1 MYSAAILRLMNSIP
15 FSNNSDLPKLLV
27 VLCAMIACLLTIPEN
42 LYSFEQQN
50 GTKISGTITDGLS
63 GEPLE
68 GVNVYLSYTT
78 YGDATDSNGD
88 YFFTTNLAG
97 QYELVVSAVGFDAK
111 RYIVNLGSDRDE
123 LRINLEMLR
132 HPVELNEI
140 EVKADNSE
148 WVQNFELFEREFLGS
163 TKIAQDASILNR
175 WVLNFDRNEDGEL
188 IAFADDPI
196 KISNPSLGY
205 DLTADL
211 NEFVWD
217 TGNLSGFYRVKV
229 WFEEQVP
236 ATEEEYQ
243 RWQSNRAIVYEGSFR
258 HFLKSLYDDQLFR
271 NQFEIVWQDTRERAR
286 LQELNEEE
294 LEAALRSRDL
304 DEDLISKD
312 IKGYRLREPV
322 DVLIGRQSIR
332 SDTRKRAR
340 LISML
345 SDESFLITPDGNLAD
360 LMSIATAGY
369 WSAMRMADMVPIDYQ
384 P

>member
-1 MYSAAILRLMNSIP
+1 MDSTLFSYDSALS
-15 FSNNSDLPKLLV
+15 K
-27 VLCAMIACLLTIPEN
+27 VLIVLWVMTGCVLTIPEN
-42 LYSFEQQN
+42 LYSFQQQN
-50 GTKISGTITDGLS
+50 ETKISGTITDGLT

-68 GVNVYLSYTT
+68 DVNVYLSYTT

-88 YFFTTNLAG
+88 YFFTTKLAG

-123 LRINLEMLR
+123 LRINMEMLR
-132 HPVELNEI
+132 HSVEMDEI

-148 WVQNFELFEREFLGS
+148 WVKNFELFEREFLGS
-163 TKIAQDASILNR
+163 TQIAQDASILNR
-175 WVLNFDRNEDGEL
+175 WVLNFDRSENGEL

-205 DLTADL
+205 DITADL
-211 NEFVWD
+211 NEFVWNTND
-217 TGNLSGFYRVKV
+217 MSGFYRVKV
-229 WFEEQVP
+229 WFEEQDP

-271 NQFEIVWQDTRERAR
+271 NKFEIVWQDTRQRAR
-286 LQELNEEE
+286 LQELDEEE
-294 LEAALRSRDL
+294 LEDALKSRNL
-304 DEDLISKD
+304 DEELVSRN
-312 IKGYRLREPV
+312 IKGYRLQEPV
-322 DVLIGRQSIR
+322 DVLIGRRSIR
-332 SDTRKRAR
+332 SDVRERAR
-340 LISML
+340 LIPML
-345 SDESFLITPDGNLAD
+345 NDESFLITPDGNLAD

>member
-1 MYSAAILRLMNSIP
+1 MYSVAIFGPMNFTP
-15 FSNNSDLPKLLV
+15 FYYNSALPKALI
-27 VLCAMIACLLTIPEN
+27 VLWATVGCALTIPEN
-42 LYSFEQQN
+42 LYSYQQQK
-50 GTKISGTITDGLS
+50 GTEISGTITDGLT

-78 YGDATDSNGD
+78 YGDATDRNGE

-111 RYIVNLGSDRDE
+111 RYIVTLGSNRDE

-132 HPVELNEI
+132 HSVEMNEI

-163 TKIAQDASILNR
+163 TNNAQDARIVNR
-175 WVLNFDRNEDGEL
+175 WVLDFDRNEDGEL
-188 IAFADDPI
+188 IANADDPI

-211 NEFVWD
+211 NEFVWNTSD
-217 TGNLSGFYRVKV
+217 MSGFYRVKV

-243 RWQSNRAIVYEGSFR
+243 RWQSNRAMVYEGSFR

-271 NQFEIVWQDTRERAR
+271 NQFEIVWQDTRQRAR
-286 LQELNEEE
+286 LKELDEEE
-294 LEAALRSRDL
+294 LEVALSRRDL
-304 DEDLISKD
+304 DEELISKN

-332 SDTRKRAR
+332 SDTRERAR
-340 LISML
+340 LIPML
-345 SDESFLITPDGNLAD
+345 NDESFLITPNGNLAD
-360 LMSIATAGY
+360 LTSVATAGN

>member
-1 MYSAAILRLMNSIP
+1 MYSVAIFRLMNSTRL
-15 FSNNSDLPKLLV
+15 SYNSALPKVFV
-27 VLCAMIACLLTIPEN
+27 VLWAITGCVLTIPEN
-42 LYSFEQQN
+42 LYSYQQQI
-50 GTKISGTITDGLS
+50 GTNISGTITDGLT

-78 YGDATDSNGD
+78 YGDATDSNGE
-88 YFFTTNLAG
+88 YSFTTNLAG

-111 RYIVNLGSDRDE
+111 RYIINLGSDRDE
-123 LRINLEMLR
+123 LRINMEMIR
-132 HPVELNEI
+132 HSVEMNEI

-148 WVQNFELFEREFLGS
+148 WVKNFELFEREFLGS
-163 TKIAQDASILNR
+163 TKIAEDASIVNR
-175 WVLNFDRNEDGEL
+175 WVLEFDRNEDGEL
-188 IAFADDPI
+188 IANADDPI

-211 NEFVWD
+211 NEFVWN
-217 TGNLSGFYRVKV
+217 TSNLSGFYRVKV

-236 ATEEEYQ
+236 STEEEYQ

-271 NQFEIVWQDTRERAR
+271 NQFEIVWQDTRQRAR

-294 LEAALRSRDL
+294 LEAALRSRNL

>member
-1 MYSAAILRLMNSIP
+1 MNSTP
-15 FSNNSDLPKLLV
+15 LSYNSALPKVFV
-27 VLCAMIACLLTIPEN
+27 VLWAITGCVLTIPEN
-42 LYSFEQQN
+42 LYSYQQQI
-50 GTKISGTITDGLS
+50 GTNISGTITDGLT

-78 YGDATDSNGD
+78 YGDATDSNGE
-88 YFFTTNLAG
+88 YSFTTNLAG

-111 RYIVNLGSDRDE
+111 RYIINLGSDRDE
-123 LRINLEMLR
+123 LRINMEMIR
-132 HPVELNEI
+132 HSVEMNEI

-148 WVQNFELFEREFLGS
+148 WVKNFELFEREFLGS
-163 TKIAQDASILNR
+163 TKIAEDASIVNR
-175 WVLNFDRNEDGEL
+175 WVLEFDRNEDGEL
-188 IAFADDPI
+188 IANADDPI

-211 NEFVWD
+211 NEFVWN
-217 TGNLSGFYRVKV
+217 TSNLSGFYRVKV

-236 ATEEEYQ
+236 STEEEYQ

-271 NQFEIVWQDTRERAR
+271 NQFEIVWQDTRQRAR

-294 LEAALRSRDL
+294 LEAALRSRNL